1 MGKYRPIIF
10 FGVAIII
17 ALIASVLVYNWL
29 QKKAKANEVAVLET
43 QTVSVASADLSW
55 GTVLSK
61 DMIKAVP
68 FLKGNLP
75 EGCFSDPASLVG
87 RVLIS
92 PVKAKEPIFESR
104 LAPISVKTGGVA
116 AVISPKKRAVAI
128 RVDKTIGVSGFIH
141 PGHRVDVLVTLA
153 AGKTPVSVTKTV
165 LENILV
171 LTAGPE
177 METKGKEQKPA
188 NVDVITLEVTPEEAE
203 KLALAANEGKLQ
215 LALRNFT
222 DTGDVLTKGSTIP
235 GLLASYSLSTPGGE
249 SKPLIRKV
257 APSKK
262 TEPEKLATPATEKP
276 PEPVK
281 EKPPIFIVELIK
293 GGTVTEVKFEGGE

>member
-1 MGKYRPIIF
+1 MGKYRPFIVLGIA
-10 FGVAIII
+10 VIV

-29 QKKAKANEVAVLET
+29 QKKAKVKEVAPLET

-92 PVKAKEPIFESR
+92 PVKTNEPIFESR

-116 AVISPKKRAVAI
+116 AVITPKKRAIAI

-153 AGKTPVSVTKTV
+153 SGKTPVSITKTV

-177 METKGKEQKPA
+177 METKGNEQKPT

-235 GLLASYSLSTPGGE
+235 GLLASYSLYAPGEEGK
-249 SKPLIRKV
+249 SVTRKV
-257 APSKK
+257 AAGKKPAPGKLPS
-262 TEPEKLATPATEKP
+262 AVTEKP
-276 PEPVK
+276 
-281 EKPPIFIVELIK
+281 KPPTFIVELIK
-293 GGTVTEVKFEGGE
+293 GGKSSEVKFGGGEL

>member
-1 MGKYRPIIF
+1 MGKYRPFIVLGIA
-10 FGVAIII
+10 VIV
-17 ALIASVLVYNWL
+17 ALIASVWVYNLL
-29 QKKAKANEVAVLET
+29 QKKGKVKEVALET

-68 FLKGNLP
+68 FLKANLP

-92 PVKAKEPIFESR
+92 PVKANEPIFESR

-116 AVISPKKRAVAI
+116 AVITPKKRAIAI

-153 AGKTPVSVTKTV
+153 SGKTPVPITKTV

-177 METKGKEQKPA
+177 METKGKGNEQKPT

-235 GLLASYSLSTPGGE
+235 GLLASYSLYAPGEEGK
-249 SKPLIRKV
+249 SVTRKV
-257 APSKK
+257 AASKK
-262 TEPEKLATPATEKP
+262 PAPGKLPSAVTEKP
-276 PEPVK
+276 
-281 EKPPIFIVELIK
+281 KPPTFIVELIK
-293 GGTVTEVKFEGGE
+293 GGKSSEVKFEGGE